1 MSTISIIAAI
11 ADDNAIGKNNKLL
24 WRLPADMRRFK
35 DLTTGHAV
43 IMGRKTFESL
53 PKGPLPNRKNVV
65 LTTLPEAGFVNCFG
79 CESMG
84 SALDICEKEDEI
96 FILGGALVYRQA
108 LRIADKMYIT
118 RVHGEFK
125 DADTFFPVGKLGF
138 MGRSRTP
145 GIPGGCKTRLSVHIP
160 DLRSQEIN
168 DSTDSFLFTRAS

>member
-108 LRIADKMYIT
+108 LRIADRMYIT

-125 DADTFFPVGKLGF
+125 DADTFFPVVNWDTWEEVE
-138 MGRSRTP
+138 R
-145 GIPGGCKTRLSVHIP
+145 
-160 DLRSQEIN
+160 QEFPA
-168 DSTDSFLFTRAS
+168 DAKHAYPYTFLTYVRKK

>member
-11 ADDNAIGKNNKLL
+11 ADNNAIGKNNKLL

-65 LTTLPEAGFVNCFG
+65 LTTMPEAGFVNCFA

-84 SALDICEKEDEI
+84 AALDICEKEDEI

-108 LRIADKMYIT
+108 LRIADKIYLT
-118 RVHGEFK
+118 RVHTEFK
-125 DADTFFPVGKLGF
+125 DADTFFPV
-138 MGRSRTP
+138 
-145 GIPGGCKTRLSVHIP
+145 VNW
-160 DLRSQEIN
+160 DLWEEVERQEFPA
-168 DSTDSFLFTRAS
+168 DAKHAYPYTFLIYVRKK

>member
-11 ADDNAIGKNNKLL
+11 AENNAIGKNNKLL

-65 LTTLPEAGFVNCFG
+65 LTTLPEAGFVNCFA

-84 SALDICEKEDEI
+84 AALDICEKEDEI

-108 LRIADKMYIT
+108 LRIADRMYIT
-118 RVHGEFK
+118 LVHGEFK
-125 DADTFFPVGKLGF
+125 DADTFFPVVNWD
-138 MGRSRTP
+138 MWEEVER
-145 GIPGGCKTRLSVHIP
+145 
-160 DLRSQEIN
+160 QEFPA
-168 DSTDSFLFTRAS
+168 DAKHAYPYTFLTYVRKK

>member
-11 ADDNAIGKNNKLL
+11 AENNAIGKDNKLL

-65 LTTLPEAGFVNCFG
+65 LTTMPEAGFVNCFG

-84 SALDICEKEDEI
+84 AALDICEKEDEI

-108 LRIADKMYIT
+108 LRIADRMYIT
-118 RVHGEFK
+118 RVHAEFE
-125 DADTFFPVGKLGF
+125 DADTFFPVVNWDAWEEVD
-138 MGRSRTP
+138 R
-145 GIPGGCKTRLSVHIP
+145 
-160 DLRSQEIN
+160 QEFPA
-168 DSTDSFLFTRAS
+168 DAKHAYPYTFLTYHRKK

>member
-53 PKGPLPNRKNVV
+53 LKGPLPNRKNVV

-79 CESMG
+79 CESM
-84 SALDICEKEDEI
+84 SN
-96 FILGGALVYRQA
+96 
-108 LRIADKMYIT
+108 T
-118 RVHGEFK
+118 
-125 DADTFFPVGKLGF
+125 
-138 MGRSRTP
+138 
-145 GIPGGCKTRLSVHIP
+145 
-160 DLRSQEIN
+160 
-168 DSTDSFLFTRAS
+168 